1 MITPCVS
8 ARSDPAPAELL
19 NPGCQPATPGLDS
32 HRRAGNLFLL
42 FCRSQSAIA
51 ALNDRNQTAFIPG
64 DIVR

>member
-8 ARSDPAPAELL
+8 AGSDLTPAAPL

-32 HRRAGNLFLL
+32 HRRPGSLFLL